1 VFNKV
6 FISGLLVIFMVKK
19 MHKPPEAGD
28 RIEVRIN
35 GKIEIGVLLDS
46 YDRGILLL
54 KLDSGYNIGLK
65 KEDISEI
72 SIIKRKGK
80 EIELGDVKMSG
91 KKPIID
97 FYLTGGTISS
107 KLDPKTGGVKWLIDS
122 KELFSMYPEIFEVAD
137 LRVKTPFSKASENMN
152 SADWI
157 RLAKLVSKSLKDNNV
172 KGVIISQG
180 TDFLHYTSSALS
192 FMLGKLNKPVVL
204 TYSQRSSDRGSS
216 DARLNLICAAR
227 MALGDIAEVMLVGH
241 ATTNDDY
248 CYALRGVNVCKL
260 HSSRRDTFR
269 PINDVAIA
277 KIWQDGKIKIID
289 NNVVSRNIKRPVNV
303 DAVFDDRVALVKF
316 YPGQNPDILDYYRKQ
331 GYRGLI
337 IEMSGLGHVLSEGK
351 NNWIPKLKEII
362 KKGMF
367 VYAVPQTLYGRL
379 DPLVYS
385 PGRKLQEIGVI
396 YLEEMLS
403 TTALTKLGWIL
414 GHPSWRGSVATKIKM
429 LEDLHGEINKRVRL
443 DSFLY

>member
-1 VFNKV
+1 
-6 FISGLLVIFMVKK
+6 MKK
-19 MHKPPEAGD
+19 PLKAPEAGD

-35 GKIEIGVLLDS
+35 GKTETGMLLDS
-46 YDRGILLL
+46 HDRGILLL

-72 SIIKRKGK
+72 NIIKRKEK
-80 EIELGDVKMSG
+80 EKETEDVKLSG

-107 KLDPKTGGVKWLIDS
+107 KLDPETGGVKWLIDS
-122 KELFSMYPEIFEVAD
+122 KELFSMYPEIFDVAD
-137 LRVKTPFSKASENMN
+137 IRVKTPFSKASENMN
-152 SADWI
+152 SKDWI
-157 RLAKLVSKSLKDNNV
+157 GLAKLVSKSLKDNNV
-172 KGVIISQG
+172 KGVIISHG
-180 TDFLHYTSSALS
+180 TDFLHYTSSVLS

-216 DARLNLICAAR
+216 DSRLNLICAAR
-227 MALGDIAEVMLVGH
+227 MALSDVAEVMLVGH
-241 ATTNDDY
+241 ATINDDY

-277 KIWQDGKIKIID
+277 KIWQDGKIEIID
-289 NNVVSRNIKRPVNV
+289 NEVVKRNIKRPVKV
-303 DAVFDDRVALVKF
+303 DAVFDDRVALIKF
-316 YPGQNPDILDYYRKQ
+316 YPGQDPSILDYYRKK

-367 VYAVPQTLYGRL
+367 VYAAPQTLYGRL

-385 PGRKLQEIGVI
+385 PGRKLKEMGVV
-396 YLEEMLS
+396 YLQEMLS
-403 TTALTKLGWIL
+403 TTALIKLGWIL
-414 GHPSWRGSVATKIKM
+414 AHKSWRGSVATKAKM
-429 LEDLHGEINKRVRL
+429 LEDLHGEIGKKIRV